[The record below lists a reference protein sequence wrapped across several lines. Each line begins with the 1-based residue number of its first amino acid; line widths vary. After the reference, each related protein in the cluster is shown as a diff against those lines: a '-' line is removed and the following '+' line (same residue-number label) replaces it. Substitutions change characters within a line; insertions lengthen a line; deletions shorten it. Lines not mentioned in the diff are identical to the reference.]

1 MKYLIGFFLLFAGS
15 ANAQQQQPHPDE
27 TVEVRVLDV
36 GAGLCNLIKMPG
48 NKYIIYDAGGDY
60 NTNGNRTVE
69 QIKSFIP
76 AGSEIEL
83 MVLSHTDA
91 DHIVAAGQVIRDFKV
106 KKLLWGG
113 YERSMIDA
121 EQPTAAYQRIIAALD
136 EIRSTENVNL
146 NQRDSVITPGN
157 HFTIGSTTITFLCGF
172 GKPLPEWGLTD
183 KAEKL
188 NAVSIVMRLDFAGNS
203 VLFCGDAVGRHRDD
217 PEDALIA
224 TEKFMVE
231 KARQYLP
238 CTVIIAPHHGAKNAS
253 SAAFVNLVRPK
264 AVVFSAGHKFHHP
277 ETLTAKRYL
286 QYVSAS
292 SIFRTD
298 RGDDEGG
305 TEWDYLRVPG
315 TRDGYND
322 DNIDILLESDHSYKV
337 FYLDK

>member
-1 MKYLIGFFLLFAGS
+1 MKYLFSFLLLFAVRAG
-15 ANAQQQQPHPDE
+15 AQQSAPNVNE

-60 NTNGNRTVE
+60 NTDGNRTMA
-69 QIKSFIP
+69 QIRDFIP

-91 DHIVAAGQVIRDFKV
+91 DHIVAAGEVIREYKV

-113 YERSMIDA
+113 YERSMIDS
-121 EQPTAAYQRIIAALD
+121 EEPTAAYKRIISALQATPAT
-136 EIRSTENVNL
+136 INVNL
-146 NQRDSVITPGN
+146 HELDSVITPGN
-157 HFTIGSTTITFLCGF
+157 HFTVGAVKVTFLCGF
-172 GKPLPEWGLTD
+172 GNPLPEWGLTD

-188 NAVSIVMRLDFAGNS
+188 NAVSIVMRLDYDGNS

-231 KARQYLP
+231 RAAQYLP
-238 CTVIIAPHHGAKNAS
+238 CTVIIAPHHGARNAS
-253 SAAFVNLVRPK
+253 STAFVAMVKPK
-264 AVVFSAGHKFHHP
+264 AVIFSAGHRFHHP
-277 ETLTAKRYL
+277 DASTALRYL
-286 QYVSAS
+286 KYVSTS

-315 TRDGYND
+315 TKDPYND
-322 DNIDILLESDHSYKV
+322 DNIDILLKSDHSYKV
-337 FYLDK
+337 FYLDN

>member
-1 MKYLIGFFLLFAGS
+1 MKYLISFLLLFAGS
-15 ANAQQQQPHPDE
+15 TNAQQLQPNPNE

-60 NTNGNRTVE
+60 NTNGNRTME

-76 AGSEIEL
+76 VGSEIEL

-91 DHIVAAGQVIRDFKV
+91 DHIVAAGQVIKGYKV

-121 EQPTAAYQRIIAALD
+121 EQPTAAYQRIITALQATPFT
-136 EIRSTENVNL
+136 INVNL

-157 HFTIGSTTITFLCGF
+157 HFNVGTTTITFLCGF
-172 GKPLPEWGLTD
+172 GKPLAEWGLTD

-231 KARQYLP
+231 KAPQYLP
-238 CTVIIAPHHGAKNAS
+238 CTVIIAPHHGAKNGS
-253 SAAFVNLVRPK
+253 SAAFVKLVKPK
-264 AVVFSAGHKFHHP
+264 AVIFSAGHRFHHP
-277 ETLTAKRYL
+277 ESSTALRYL
-286 QYVSAS
+286 QYVSTS
-292 SIFRTD
+292 SMFRTD

-315 TRDGYND
+315 TKDGYND
-322 DNIDILLESDHSYKV
+322 DNIDILLKSDHSYRV
-337 FYLDK
+337 FYMDN